1 MFKKILIAN
10 RGEIAVRII
19 RACKEMEIQT
29 VAIYS
34 TADKESLHVQ
44 LADEAVCVGSALA
57 TKSYLNMENII
68 SAAALAKAEAIHPGF
83 GFLSENPKFARLV
96 KTCGLVF
103 IGPNADVIE
112 EMGNKSR
119 ARQVTTR
126 AGVPVVPGSEGN
138 LASAEE
144 ALEVANSIG
153 YPVLIKATN
162 GGGGKGMR
170 IVERE
175 EDFVDLFGIAKTE
188 AKANFGDDSVY
199 LEKYVVNPKHIEF
212 QLIGDSHGNYVH
224 LFERDCSIQR
234 NHQKM
239 IEEAPCQSLSEA
251 TRQAMATD
259 VIKLAH
265 ATKYNNAGTLE
276 FIVDKDEN
284 YYFIEMNTR
293 IQVEHPV
300 TEMITGIDIIKEQ
313 IKVAAGAK
321 LSFTQDDIVVNGYA
335 IECRIN
341 AEDPMNN
348 FMPSA
353 GKIKNLALPGGFGIR
368 VDSMIYPNYEV
379 SPFYDSMILKLIV
392 HGENRLDAIKKM
404 RRALEE
410 LIIEGITTNNEF
422 HYYIMHHLDYVEGC
436 FDTSSVAK
444 FLDELS
450 NEKELSQYD
459 KFL

>member
-19 RACKEMEIQT
+19 RACKEMGIKS

-34 TADKESLHVQ
+34 VADKEALHVQ
-44 LADEAVCVGSALA
+44 LADEAVCVGPVLA
-57 TKSYLNMENII
+57 TMSYLNMENIL
-68 SAAALAKAEAIHPGF
+68 SAAVLMGAEAIHPGF

-96 KTCGLVF
+96 KECGLVF

-119 ARQVTTR
+119 ARQVTID
-126 AGVPVVPGSEGN
+126 AGVPVVPGSSGN
-138 LASAEE
+138 VATAEE
-144 ALEVANSIG
+144 ALEVATIIG

-170 IVERE
+170 VVHRK
-175 EDFVDLFGIAKTE
+175 EDLIDLFNIAKTE
-188 AKANFGDDSVY
+188 AKANFGDDNVY

-212 QLIGDSHGNYVH
+212 QLIGDAHGNYVH

-239 IEEAPCQSLSEA
+239 IEEAPCRGLSEK
-251 TRQAMATD
+251 TRNDMADD
-259 VIKLAH
+259 VIKLAK
-265 ATKYNNAGTLE
+265 ATKYSSVGTLE

-300 TEMITGIDIIKEQ
+300 TEMITGIDLIKEQ
-313 IKVAAGAK
+313 IKVATGAK
-321 LSFTQDDIVVNGYA
+321 LSFTQAEVKVNGYA

-348 FMPSA
+348 FRPSA
-353 GKIKNLALPGGFGIR
+353 GKIENLIVPGGFGVR
-368 VDSMIYPNYEV
+368 VDSMIYPHYSI

-392 HGENRLDAIKKM
+392 HGKNRLEAIKKM

-410 LIIEGITTNNEF
+410 LFIDGITTNNEL
-422 HYYIMHHLDYVEGC
+422 HYYIMHQVDFVKGN
-436 FDTSSVAK
+436 FDTSFVDKILEQLKEAG
-444 FLDELS
+444 EL
-450 NEKELSQYD
+450 NA
-459 KFL
+459 

>member
-19 RACKEMEIQT
+19 RACKEMGIQS
-29 VAIYS
+29 VAVYS
-34 TADKESLHVQ
+34 TADKEALHVQ
-44 LADEAVCVGSALA
+44 LADEAICVGPALA
-57 TKSYLNMENII
+57 TMSYLNMENIL
-68 SAAALAKAEAIHPGF
+68 SAAVLTGAEAIHPGF
-83 GFLSENPKFARLV
+83 GFLSENSKFARLV
-96 KTCGLVF
+96 KECGLVF
-103 IGPNADVIE
+103 IGPDPDVIE

-119 ARQVTTR
+119 ARQVAID
-126 AGVPVVPGSEGN
+126 AGVPAVPGSSGN
-138 LASAEE
+138 VATAEE
-144 ALEVANSIG
+144 ALEVATIIG

-170 IVERE
+170 VVHRE
-175 EDFVDLFGIAKTE
+175 ADLIDLFGIASTE

-199 LEKYVVNPKHIEF
+199 VEKYVVNPKHIEF
-212 QLIGDSHGNYVH
+212 QLIGDAHGNYVH

-239 IEEAPCQSLSEA
+239 VEEAPCRGLSEK
-251 TRQAMATD
+251 TRHDMAAD
-259 VIKLAH
+259 VIKLAK
-265 ATKYNNAGTLE
+265 ATKYNSVGTLE

-300 TEMITGIDIIKEQ
+300 TEMITGIDLIKEQ
-313 IKVAAGAK
+313 IKVATGAK
-321 LSFTQDDIVVNGYA
+321 LSFTQENVKVNGYA

-348 FMPSA
+348 FRPSA
-353 GKIKNLALPGGFGIR
+353 GKIENLVVPGGFGIR
-368 VDSMIYPNYEV
+368 VDSMIYPHYSI

-392 HGENRLDAIKKM
+392 HGKNRLEAIKKM

-410 LIIEGITTNNEF
+410 LFIDGITTNNEF
-422 HYYIMHHLDYVEGC
+422 HYYMMHHVDFVKGN
-436 FDTSSVAK
+436 FDTSFVGKLLEQLKEAG
-444 FLDELS
+444 EL
-450 NEKELSQYD
+450 NA
-459 KFL
+459 

>member
-19 RACKEMEIQT
+19 RACKEMGIQS

-34 TADKESLHVQ
+34 VADKEALHVQ
-44 LADEAVCVGSALA
+44 LADEAVCVGPVLA
-57 TKSYLNMENII
+57 TMSYLNMENIL
-68 SAAALAKAEAIHPGF
+68 SAAVLMGAEAIHPGF

-96 KTCGLVF
+96 KECGLVF
-103 IGPNADVIE
+103 IGPDADVIE

-119 ARQVTTR
+119 ARQVTID
-126 AGVPVVPGSEGN
+126 AGVPVVPGSSGN
-138 LASAEE
+138 VATAEE
-144 ALEVANSIG
+144 ALEVATIIG

-170 IVERE
+170 VVHRK
-175 EDFVDLFGIAKTE
+175 EDLIDLFNIAKTE
-188 AKANFGDDSVY
+188 AKANFGDDNVY

-212 QLIGDSHGNYVH
+212 QLIGDAHGNYVH

-239 IEEAPCQSLSEA
+239 IEEAPCRGLSEK
-251 TRQAMATD
+251 TRNDMADD
-259 VIKLAH
+259 VIKLAK
-265 ATKYNNAGTLE
+265 ATKYSSVGTLE

-300 TEMITGIDIIKEQ
+300 TEMITGIDLIKEQ
-313 IKVAAGAK
+313 IKVATGAK
-321 LSFTQDDIVVNGYA
+321 LSFTQAEVKVNGYA

-348 FMPSA
+348 FRPSA
-353 GKIKNLALPGGFGIR
+353 GKIENLIVPGGFGVR
-368 VDSMIYPNYEV
+368 VDSMIYPHYSI

-392 HGENRLDAIKKM
+392 HGKNRLEAIKKM

-410 LIIEGITTNNEF
+410 LFIDGITTNNEL
-422 HYYIMHHLDYVEGC
+422 HYYIMHQVDFVKGN
-436 FDTSSVAK
+436 FDTSFVDKILEQLKEAG
-444 FLDELS
+444 EL
-450 NEKELSQYD
+450 NA
-459 KFL
+459 

>member
-19 RACKEMEIQT
+19 RACKEMRIAT

-34 TADKESLHVQ
+34 VADKEALHVQ
-44 LADEAVCVGSALA
+44 LADEAICVGSALA
-57 TKSYLNMENII
+57 TESYLNMENIL
-68 SAAALAKAEAIHPGF
+68 SAAVLTGAEAIHPGF

-96 KTCGLVF
+96 KECGLVF
-103 IGPNADVIE
+103 IGPDADVIE

-119 ARQVTTR
+119 ARQVTLD
-126 AGVPVVPGSEGN
+126 AGVPVVPGSDGN
-138 LASAEE
+138 LETVEE
-144 ALEVANSIG
+144 ALEVAGAIG

-170 IVERE
+170 VVQCEA
-175 EDFVDLFGIAKTE
+175 DFVDLFSIAKTE

-212 QLIGDSHGNYVH
+212 QLIGDAHGSYVH

-234 NHQKM
+234 NHQKL
-239 IEEAPCQSLSEA
+239 IEEAPCRGLSES
-251 TRQAMATD
+251 TRNKMAND
-259 VIKLAH
+259 VIKLAQ
-265 ATKYNNAGTLE
+265 ATKYNSVGTLE
-276 FIVDKDEN
+276 FIVDRDEN

-313 IKVAAGAK
+313 IKVATGAK
-321 LSFTQDDIVVNGYA
+321 LSFTQEDVKVNGYA

-348 FMPSA
+348 FMPSV
-353 GKIKNLALPGGFGIR
+353 GKIENLILPGGFGVRI
-368 VDSMIYPNYEV
+368 DSMIYPNYSI

-392 HGENRLDAIKKM
+392 HGKNRLDAIKKM

-410 LIIEGITTNNEF
+410 LFIDGITTNNEF
-422 HYYIMHHLDYVEGC
+422 HYYMMHHVDFVKGD
-436 FDTSSVAK
+436 FDTSFVEK
-444 FLDELS
+444 FLETLAEGAEL
-450 NEKELSQYD
+450 NA
-459 KFL
+459 

>member
-1 MFKKILIAN
+1 MAMFKKILIAN

-19 RACKEMEIQT
+19 RACKEIGVRT

-34 TADKESLHVQ
+34 MADEFALHVQ
-44 LADEAVCVGSALA
+44 LADEAVCVGPAPA
-57 TKSYLNMENII
+57 GMSYLNMENIL
-68 SAAALAKAEAIHPGF
+68 SAAALTKAEAIHPGF

-96 KTCGLVF
+96 KECGLVF
-103 IGPNADVIE
+103 IGPDADVIE

-119 ARQVTTR
+119 ARQVTID
-126 AGVPVVPGSEGN
+126 AGVPVVPGSTGN
-138 LASAEE
+138 LSTAEE
-144 ALEVANSIG
+144 ALEVANLIG

-170 IVERE
+170 VVECE
-175 EDFVDLFGIAKTE
+175 EDFIDLFGIAKAE
-188 AKANFGDDSVY
+188 AKANFGDDCVY

-212 QLIGDSHGNYVH
+212 QLIGDSYGNYVH

-239 IEEAPCQSLSEA
+239 IEEAPCRTLSEA
-251 TRQAMATD
+251 TRKRMASD
-259 VIKLAH
+259 VIKLAR
-265 ATKYNNAGTLE
+265 ATNYNSVGTLE
-276 FIVDKDEN
+276 FIMDSQEN

-321 LSFTQDDIVVNGYA
+321 LSFTQDDVKVNGYA

-341 AEDPMNN
+341 AEDPLHH

-353 GKIKNLALPGGFGIR
+353 GKIENLVLPGGFGIR
-368 VDSMIYPNYEV
+368 VDSMIYPNYEI

-392 HGENRLDAIKKM
+392 HGKNRLEAIKKM

-422 HYYIMHHLDYVEGC
+422 HYYIMHHVDYVRGD
-436 FDTSSVAK
+436 FDTSFVGK
-444 FLDELS
+444 FLEALKEAG
-450 NEKELSQYD
+450 EK
-459 KFL
+459 

>member
-19 RACKEMEIQT
+19 RACKEMDIAT

-34 TADKESLHVQ
+34 TGDKEALHVQ
-44 LADEAVCVGSALA
+44 LADEAICVGSARA
-57 TKSYLNMENII
+57 TESYLNMENIL
-68 SAAALAKAEAIHPGF
+68 SAAAVTGAQAIHPGY

-96 KTCGLVF
+96 KECGLVF
-103 IGPNADVIE
+103 IGPDADVIE

-119 ARQVTTR
+119 ARQVTLA

-138 LASAEE
+138 LATVEE
-144 ALEVANSIG
+144 ALKVADDIG
-153 YPVLIKATN
+153 YPVLIKATS

-170 IVERE
+170 VVENK
-175 EDFVDLFGIAKTE
+175 EDFADLFHMAKTE
-188 AKANFGDDSVY
+188 ARANFGDDSVY
-199 LEKYVVNPKHIEF
+199 LEKYVANPKHIEF
-212 QLIGDSHGNYVH
+212 QLMGDSHGNYVH
-224 LFERDCSIQR
+224 LFERDCSVQR

-239 IEEAPCQSLSEA
+239 IEEAPCRGLSEK
-251 TRQAMATD
+251 TRNAMAEE
-259 VIKLAH
+259 VIKLAR

-300 TEMITGIDIIKEQ
+300 TEMVTGIDLIKEQ

-321 LSFTQDDIVVNGYA
+321 LSFTQEDVKVNGYA
-335 IECRIN
+335 MECRVN
-341 AEDPMNN
+341 AEDPMNQ
-348 FMPSA
+348 FRPST
-353 GKIKNLALPGGFGIR
+353 GKINQLILPGGFGVR
-368 VDSMIYPNYEV
+368 VDTMIYPNYSI

-392 HGENRLDAIKKM
+392 HGKTRLDTIKKM

-410 LIIEGITTNNEF
+410 LIIDGVTTNNEF
-422 HYYIMHHLDYVEGC
+422 HYYILHHVDFVKGD
-436 FDTSSVAK
+436 FDTSFVGK
-444 FLDELS
+444 FLEELAEEGEV
-450 NEKELSQYD
+450 NA
-459 KFL
+459 

>member
-19 RACKEMEIQT
+19 RACKEMGIET

-34 TADKESLHVQ
+34 TGDKEALHVQ
-44 LADEAVCVGSALA
+44 LADEAICVGPAA
-57 TKSYLNMENII
+57 AVKSYLNMENVI
-68 SAAALAKAEAIHPGF
+68 SAAVLTKSEAIHPGF

-96 KTCGLVF
+96 TECGMVF
-103 IGPNADVIE
+103 IGPDADVIE

-119 ARQVTTR
+119 ARQVTIA

-138 LASAEE
+138 LTTAEE
-144 ALEVANSIG
+144 AVEVAKTIG

-170 IVERE
+170 VVEHE
-175 EDFVDLFGIAKTE
+175 ADFINLFNIAKSE

-212 QLIGDSHGNYVH
+212 QLMGDAHGNYVH

-239 IEEAPCQSLSEA
+239 IEEAPCRGLSDK
-251 TRQAMATD
+251 TRDAMAAD
-259 VIKLAH
+259 VIKLAR

-300 TEMITGIDIIKEQ
+300 TEMITGIDLIKEQ

-321 LSFTQDDIVVNGYA
+321 LSFTQADVKVNGYA

-341 AEDPMNN
+341 AEDPMNG
-348 FMPSA
+348 FMPSV
-353 GKIKNLALPGGFGIR
+353 GRIENLILPGGFGVR
-368 VDSMIYPNYEV
+368 VDTMIYPNYTI

-392 HGENRLDAIKKM
+392 HGKNRLEAIKKM
-404 RRALEE
+404 RRAIEE
-410 LIIEGITTNNEF
+410 LFIDGITTNNEF
-422 HYYIMHHLDYVEGC
+422 HYYMMHHVDYVKGD
-436 FDTSSVAK
+436 FDTSFVGK
-444 FLDELS
+444 FLEELA
-450 NEKELSQYD
+450 EGK
-459 KFL
+459 K

>member
-19 RACKEMEIQT
+19 RACKEMGIAT

-34 TADKESLHVQ
+34 TADKLALHVG
-44 LADEAVCVGSALA
+44 LADEAVCVGSEFA
-57 TKSYLNMENII
+57 KNSYLNMENII
-68 SAAALAKAEAIHPGF
+68 SAAVLTKAEAIHPGF

-96 KTCGLVF
+96 AKCGLVF
-103 IGPNADVIE
+103 IGPKPEVIE

-119 ARQVTTR
+119 ARQVTMD
-126 AGVPVVPGSEGN
+126 ANVPVVPGSQGN
-138 LASAEE
+138 VDNVSE
-144 ALEVANSIG
+144 AKKIANSIG

-170 IVERE
+170 IVHEDK
-175 EDFVDLFGIAKTE
+175 DFVNLFNVAKSE

-224 LFERDCSIQR
+224 LYERDCSIQR

-239 IEEAPCQSLSEA
+239 IEEAPCRGLSEK

-259 VIKLAH
+259 VIKLAK
-265 ATKYNNAGTLE
+265 ATKYNSVGTLE
-276 FIVDKDEN
+276 FIVDSEEN

-313 IKVAAGAK
+313 IKVATGAK
-321 LSFTQDDIVVNGYA
+321 LSFRQEDVQINGYA

-341 AEDPMNN
+341 AEDPMNK

-353 GKIKNLALPGGFGIR
+353 GTVKNLILPGGFGVRI
-368 VDSMIYPNYEV
+368 DSMVYPGYKI

-392 HGENRLDAIKKM
+392 HGKTRLDAIKKM

-410 LIIEGITTNNEF
+410 LIIEGIVTNSEF
-422 HYYIMHHLDYVEGC
+422 HYYIMHHIEYVKGKI
-436 FDTSSVAK
+436 DTSFIAG
-444 FLDELS
+444 FLEEL
-450 NEKELSQYD
+450 KQGGD
-459 KFL
+459 D

>member
-19 RACKEMEIQT
+19 RACKEMGIQS
-29 VAIYS
+29 VAVYS
-34 TADKESLHVQ
+34 TADKEALHVQ
-44 LADEAVCVGSALA
+44 LADEAICVGPALA
-57 TKSYLNMENII
+57 TMSYLNMENIL
-68 SAAALAKAEAIHPGF
+68 SAAVLTGAEAIHPGF
-83 GFLSENPKFARLV
+83 GFLSENSKFARLV
-96 KTCGLVF
+96 KECGLVF
-103 IGPNADVIE
+103 IGPEPDVIE

-119 ARQVTTR
+119 ARQVTID
-126 AGVPVVPGSEGN
+126 AGVPAVPGSSGN
-138 LASAEE
+138 VATAEE
-144 ALEVANSIG
+144 ALEVATIIG

-170 IVERE
+170 VVHRE
-175 EDFVDLFGIAKTE
+175 ADLIDLFGIAKTE

-199 LEKYVVNPKHIEF
+199 IEKYVVNPKHIEF
-212 QLIGDSHGNYVH
+212 QLIGDAHGNYVH

-239 IEEAPCQSLSEA
+239 IEEAPCRGLSEK
-251 TRQAMATD
+251 TRHDMAAD
-259 VIKLAH
+259 VIKLAK
-265 ATKYNNAGTLE
+265 ATKYNSVGTLE

-300 TEMITGIDIIKEQ
+300 TEMITGIDLIKEQ
-313 IKVAAGAK
+313 IKVATGAK
-321 LSFTQDDIVVNGYA
+321 LSFTQEDVKVNGYA

-348 FMPSA
+348 FRPSA
-353 GKIKNLALPGGFGIR
+353 GKIENLVVPGGFGIR
-368 VDSMIYPNYEV
+368 VDSMIYPHYSI

-392 HGENRLDAIKKM
+392 HGKNRLEAIKKM

-410 LIIEGITTNNEF
+410 LFIDGITTNNEF
-422 HYYIMHHLDYVEGC
+422 HYYMMHHVDFVKGN
-436 FDTSSVAK
+436 FDTSFVGKLLEQLKEAG
-444 FLDELS
+444 EL
-450 NEKELSQYD
+450 NA
-459 KFL
+459 

>member
-19 RACKEMEIQT
+19 RACKEMGIQS
-29 VAIYS
+29 VAIYA
-34 TADKESLHVQ
+34 TADKEALHVQ
-44 LADEAVCVGSALA
+44 LADEAVCVGPALA
-57 TKSYLNMENII
+57 TQSYLNMENIL
-68 SAAALAKAEAIHPGF
+68 SAAILTGAEAIHPGF

-96 KTCGLVF
+96 KECGLVF
-103 IGPNADVIE
+103 IGPDADVIE

-119 ARQVTTR
+119 ARQVTIA
-126 AGVPVVPGSEGN
+126 AGVPVVPGSDGN
-138 LASAEE
+138 LARAKE
-144 ALEVANSIG
+144 ALAVASKIG

-175 EDFVDLFGIAKTE
+175 EDFIDLFHVAKAE
-188 AKANFGDDSVY
+188 SKANFGDDSVY

-212 QLIGDSHGNYVH
+212 QLIGDSHGHYVH

-239 IEEAPCQSLSEA
+239 IEEAPCRSLSET
-251 TRQAMATD
+251 TRNAMAAD
-259 VIKLAH
+259 VIRLAK
-265 ATKYNNAGTLE
+265 ATKYNSVGTLE
-276 FIVDKDEN
+276 FIVDGDEN

-300 TEMITGIDIIKEQ
+300 TEMVTGIDIIKEQ
-313 IKVAAGAK
+313 IKVATGAK
-321 LSFTQDDIVVNGYA
+321 LSFSQADVQMTGYA

-341 AEDPMNN
+341 AEDPLNH

-353 GKIKNLALPGGFGIR
+353 GKIENLVLPGGFGIR
-368 VDSMIYPNYEV
+368 IDSMIYPDYEI

-392 HGENRLDAIKKM
+392 HGKNRLEAIKKM

-410 LIIEGITTNNEF
+410 LIIEGITTNIEF
-422 HYYIMHHLDYVEGC
+422 HYYIMHHVDYVRGD
-436 FDTSSVAK
+436 FDTSFVGK
-444 FLDELS
+444 FLDELR
-450 NEKELSQYD
+450 EAEAD
-459 KFL
+459 A

>member
-19 RACKEMEIQT
+19 RACKEMGIAT
-29 VAIYS
+29 VAIYA
-34 TADKESLHVQ
+34 TADKDALHVQ
-44 LADEAVCVGSALA
+44 LADEVICVGPAVA
-57 TKSYLNMENII
+57 TKSYLNMENVI
-68 SAAALAKAEAIHPGF
+68 SAAVLTKSEAIHPGF

-96 KTCGLVF
+96 RECGLVF
-103 IGPNADVIE
+103 IGPDADVIE
-112 EMGNKSR
+112 QMGNKAR
-119 ARQVTTR
+119 ARQVSLE

-138 LASAEE
+138 LATAEE
-144 ALEVANSIG
+144 ALEVARQIG

-170 IVERE
+170 VVEQE
-175 EDFVDLFGIAKTE
+175 EDFVNLFHMAKSE

-212 QLIGDSHGNYVH
+212 QLMGDNHGNYVH
-224 LFERDCSIQR
+224 LYERDCSIQR

-239 IEEAPCQSLSEA
+239 IEEAPCRGLSEK
-251 TRQAMATD
+251 TRLKMAGD
-259 VIKLAH
+259 VIKLAK

-300 TEMITGIDIIKEQ
+300 TEMITGIDLIKEQ
-313 IKVAAGAK
+313 IKVASGAR
-321 LSFTQDDIVVNGYA
+321 LSFTQEDVTVNGYA

-348 FMPSA
+348 FMPSV
-353 GKIKNLALPGGFGIR
+353 GKIDNLILPGGFGVRI
-368 VDSMIYPNYEV
+368 DTMIYPNYSV

-392 HGENRLDAIKKM
+392 HGKNRLEAIKKM

-410 LIIEGITTNNEF
+410 LFIDGITTNQEF
-422 HYYIMHHLDYVEGC
+422 HYYMMHHVDYVKGD
-436 FDTSSVAK
+436 FDTGFVGK
-444 FLDELS
+444 FLEELR
-450 NEKELSQYD
+450 Q
-459 KFL
+459 